1 MAMTASDPTAAVLII
16 GDEILSG
23 RTQDINLAFIAR
35 YLAAFGIPVKEAR
48 VVPDDPAEIVSA
60 VNFLR
65 GKFTYLFTTGGIG
78 PTHDDITADCIA
90 QAFGVEISEN
100 AEALAML
107 GTRYAPADLNAARR
121 RMARIPHGATLI
133 PNAVSTAPGFQ
144 IGNVFVMAGI
154 PAVMQSMMDTVGPR
168 LQRGRPLL
176 SKSLTVFAGEGV
188 IAAGLAAAQK
198 KFPDLPMGSYPFVRE
213 GKYGTTLV
221 VRGVDAN
228 RLADAFLALEIM
240 VGELGLQGIVAEGPR

>member
-1 MAMTASDPTAAVLII
+1 MTASDPTAAVLII

-35 YLAAFGIPVKEAR
+35 YLAAFGIPVKETR
-48 VVPDDPAEIVSA
+48 VVPDDPAEIIGA
-60 VNFLR
+60 VNVLR
-65 GKFTYLFTTGGIG
+65 GKYTYLFTTGGIG
-78 PTHDDITADCIA
+78 PTHDDITADCVA
-90 QAFGVEISEN
+90 EAFGVAISEN

-107 GTRYAPADLNAARR
+107 GTRYRQEDLNAARR

-144 IGNVFVMAGI
+144 IGSVFVMAGI
-154 PAVMQSMMDTVGPR
+154 PAVMQSMMDTIGPR

-188 IAAGLAAAQK
+188 IAAGLAATQK
-198 KFPDLPMGSYPFVRE
+198 KFPELPMGSYPFVRD

-221 VRGVDAN
+221 VRGTDPDRMGA
-228 RLADAFLALEIM
+228 AFLALEIM
-240 VGELGLQGIVAEGPR
+240 VGELGLQGIVVEGAR

>member
-1 MAMTASDPTAAVLII
+1 MTQSDPTAAVLII

-23 RTQDINLAFIAR
+23 RTQDINLSFIAR

-48 VVPDDPAEIVSA
+48 VVPDDRQEIVSA

-65 GKFTYLFTTGGIG
+65 DKYTYLFTTGGIG

-90 QAFGVEISEN
+90 AAFGVAISEN

-107 GTRYAPADLNAARR
+107 GTRYKPDDLNAARR
-121 RMARIPHGATLI
+121 RMARIPHGAALI

-144 IGNVFVMAGI
+144 LENVFVMAGI
-154 PAVMQSMMDTVGPR
+154 PAVMQAMMDTVGPR

-176 SKSLTVFAGEGV
+176 SRSLTVFAGEGV
-188 IAAGLAAAQK
+188 IAAGLAGVQK
-198 KFPDLPMGSYPFVRE
+198 KFPQLPMGSYPFVRE
-213 GKYGTTLV
+213 GRYGTTLV
-221 VRGVDAN
+221 VRGVDPDQ
-228 RLADAFLALEIM
+228 LAAAFLALEIM
-240 VGELGLQGIVAEGPR
+240 VGELGLQAIVTEAAG

>member
-1 MAMTASDPTAAVLII
+1 MTASDPAAAVLII

-23 RTQDINLAFIAR
+23 RTQDVNLAFIAR
-35 YLAAFGIPVKEAR
+35 YLAAFGIPVREAR
-48 VVPDDPAEIVSA
+48 VVPDIPDEIVGA
-60 VNFLR
+60 VNVLR
-65 GKFTYLFTTGGIG
+65 SKYTYLFTTGGIG
-78 PTHDDITADCIA
+78 PTHDDITADCVA
-90 QAFGVEISEN
+90 KAFGVEISEN
-100 AEALAML
+100 SEALAML
-107 GTRYAPADLNAARR
+107 GTRYKQEDLNAARR

-176 SKSLTVFAGEGV
+176 SKSLTVFVGEGM

-198 KFPDLPMGSYPFVRE
+198 RYSDLPMGSYPFVRD

-221 VRGVDAN
+221 VRGVDPG
-228 RLADAFLALEIM
+228 RLDEAFAALEVM
-240 VGELGLQGIVAEGPR
+240 VGELGLQGIVAEVPR

>member
-1 MAMTASDPTAAVLII
+1 MTNSDPTAAVLII

-35 YLAAFGIPVKEAR
+35 YLAAFGIPVRETR
-48 VVPDDPAEIVSA
+48 VVPDIADEIVAA
-60 VNFLR
+60 VNHLR
-65 GKFTYLFTTGGIG
+65 AKFTYLFTTGGIG
-78 PTHDDITADCIA
+78 PTHDDITADCVA

-107 GTRYAPADLNAARR
+107 GTRYKLEDLNAARR

-144 IGNVFVMAGI
+144 IENVFVMAGI

-188 IAAGLAAAQK
+188 IAAGLAGVQK
-198 KFPDLPMGSYPFVRE
+198 RFPDLPMGSYPFVRD
-213 GKYGTTLV
+213 GRYGTTLV
-221 VRGVDAN
+221 VRGVDPT
-228 RLADAFLALEIM
+228 RLTEAFSALEVM
-240 VGELGLQGIVAEGPR
+240 VGELGLSAIVADGAH